1 MQKMRVP
8 PHFSLISFVKVFV
21 VGGIASEIFPSPIYK
36 AYGVFKLFGIFA
48 VYCVGFILSYD
59 DLNESDVPNRQRL
72 SQNPN
77 IAAKLQYRDF
87 RRSTDLR
94 RPFWK

>member
-21 VGGIASEIFPSPIYK
+21 VGGIASENFPSPIYK

-59 DLNESDVPNRQRL
+59 MLSMKATSQIASDCRKTP
-72 SQNPN
+72 
-77 IAAKLQYRDF
+77 I
-87 RRSTDLR
+87 
-94 RPFWK
+94 